1 MQSVGRLFP
10 SAGAMKTDRHTG
22 TNTIRLG
29 SRVAE
34 MAGDDRHRGVSW
46 MVSIQV
52 CG

>member
-1 MQSVGRLFP
+1 MQSVLKIPKPG
-10 SAGAMKTDRHTG
+10 SMKIDRHTG

-34 MAGDDRHRGVSW
+34 VAGDDRHGSLSRV
-46 MVSIQV
+46 VCIQV